1 MKGRGINSLSF
12 RERERVRVGLEVSMT
27 LLILLGVSFLAAIVL
42 AFVGDRRYAPE
53 INILGSAV
61 TFIAGVALAIQV
73 YLEGP
78 MVAGGKFFFVDA
90 FNVYLAVLTSFVSM
104 TTAIFSRRYM
114 RRERE
119 HGRVGHWGMRFYHAM
134 FQLFIFAMLLALLT
148 NNIGVL
154 WISMELATLSTVL
167 LVSLYRTPTAIEAA
181 WKYFILCGVGIALAL
196 FGTVLLYF
204 AAEKVLGEGG
214 EALLWT
220 NLSQV
225 SGQLEPTVLRLAFV
239 FLMVGYG
246 TKVGLVPLHNWLPDA
261 HSEGPTPISAVLS
274 GLLLNIALYA
284 LVRCKVLVDGA
295 TGTNLAGN
303 MMMGFGL
310 LSVLVAAFSLL
321 RQKDIKRMFAYSSI
335 EHMGIATFA
344 FGLGG
349 PIATFGALLHMLVH
363 SLTKS
368 SIFFTVGHASQMH
381 GSQEMDKIKGLI
393 RGNPLVGWGLML
405 GVMAIVGMPPF
416 GVFTSEF
423 LILTATIKDAPLLAP
438 FLLLGLGVAFA
449 ALFRRV
455 QPMVFGDIPPHQKR
469 LKAAH
474 LPVILHMVLVLIIG
488 IYMPTFLSE
497 WFHMAV
503 GLLK

>member
-1 MKGRGINSLSF
+1 
-12 RERERVRVGLEVSMT
+12 MT
-27 LLILLGVSFLAAIVL
+27 ILLLLGVSFIAAVIL
-42 AFVGDRRYAPE
+42 AFVGDRKYAPE
-53 INILGSAV
+53 INIACSLV
-61 TFIAGVALAIQV
+61 TFAVSIALAVQV
-73 YLEGP
+73 YNYGSF
-78 MVAGGKFFFVDA
+78 MAGGKFFFIDA
-90 FNVYLAVLTSFVSM
+90 FNVYLVVLTSFVSM

-134 FQLFIFAMLLALLT
+134 FQLFIFAMLLCLLT
-148 NNIGVL
+148 NNLGVL
-154 WISMELATLSTVL
+154 WIAMELATLSTVL

-220 NLSQV
+220 NLNLV
-225 SGQLEPTVLRLAFV
+225 SGQLEPTVLQLAFV

-284 LVRCKVLVDGA
+284 LVRCKVLVDGSL
-295 TGTNLAGN
+295 GTNLAGN
-303 MMMGFGL
+303 IMMGFGI
-310 LSVLVAAFSLL
+310 LSIIVSAFSLL

-381 GSQEMDKIKGLI
+381 DTQEMSKIKGLV
-393 RGNPLVGWGLML
+393 RGNPLVGWGLL
-405 GVMAIVGMPPF
+405 FGVMAIVGMPPF

-423 LILTATIKDAPLLAP
+423 LILTATMKDAPYLTP

-449 ALFRRV
+449 AIFRRV
-455 QPMVFGDIPPHQKR
+455 QPMVSGHKPPHQHFIKV
-469 LKAAH
+469 AH
-474 LPVILHMVLVLIIG
+474 IPVVLHMVLVLVIG
-488 IYMPTFLSE
+488 LYMPNFLSE

-503 GLLK
+503 ELLK

>member
-1 MKGRGINSLSF
+1 
-12 RERERVRVGLEVSMT
+12 MT
-27 LLILLGVSFLAAIVL
+27 ILLLLGVSFIAAVIL
-42 AFVGDRRYAPE
+42 AFVGDRKYAPE
-53 INILGSAV
+53 INIACSLV
-61 TFIAGVALAIQV
+61 TFAVSIALAIQV
-73 YLEGP
+73 YNHGSFI
-78 MVAGGKFFFVDA
+78 AGGKFFFIDA
-90 FNVYLAVLTSFVSM
+90 FNVYLVVLTSFVSM

-134 FQLFIFAMLLALLT
+134 FQLFIFAMLLCLLT
-148 NNIGVL
+148 NNLGVL
-154 WISMELATLSTVL
+154 WIAMELATLSTVL

-220 NLSQV
+220 NLNLV
-225 SGQLEPTVLRLAFV
+225 SGQLEPTVLQLAFV

-284 LVRCKVLVDGA
+284 LVRCKVLVDGSL
-295 TGTNLAGN
+295 GTNLAGN
-303 MMMGFGL
+303 IMMGFGI
-310 LSVLVAAFSLL
+310 LSIIVSAFSLL

-381 GSQEMDKIKGLI
+381 DTQEMSKIKGLV
-393 RGNPLVGWGLML
+393 RGNPLVGWGLL
-405 GVMAIVGMPPF
+405 FGVMAIVGMPPF

-423 LILTATIKDAPLLAP
+423 LILTATMKDAPYLTP

-449 ALFRRV
+449 AIFRRV
-455 QPMVFGDIPPHQKR
+455 QPMVSGHKPPHQHLIKV
-469 LKAAH
+469 AH
-474 LPVILHMVLVLIIG
+474 IPVVLHMVLVLVIG
-488 IYMPTFLSE
+488 LYMPNFLSQ

-503 GLLK
+503 ELLK

>member
-1 MKGRGINSLSF
+1 M
-12 RERERVRVGLEVSMT
+12 VSSSV
-27 LLILLGVSFLAAIVL
+27 ILLVLMVVPLVASAVL
-42 AFVGDRRYAPE
+42 ALVGDRKFAAE
-53 INILGSAV
+53 INIIGSTA
-61 TFIAGVALAIQV
+61 TFAAGATLAFEV
-73 YLEGP
+73 YSKGA
-78 MVAGGKFFFVDA
+78 MSAAGNFFFVDA

-114 RRERE
+114 RQERK
-119 HGRVGHWGMRFYHAM
+119 HGRVGHVGMRFYHAM
-134 FQLFIFAMLLALLT
+134 FQLFIFAMLLCLLT
-148 NNIGVL
+148 NNVGIL
-154 WISMELATLSTVL
+154 WIAMELATLSTVL

-181 WKYFILCGVGIALAL
+181 WKYFILCGVGIAQAL

-214 EALLWT
+214 DALLWT
-220 NLSQV
+220 NLNAV
-225 SGQLEPTVLRLAFV
+225 SGSLEPTVLSLAFV

-295 TGTNLAGN
+295 TQSHHAGN
-303 MMMGFGL
+303 IMMGFGI
-310 LSVLVAAFSLL
+310 LSILVAAYSLL
-321 RQKDIKRMFAYSSI
+321 RQKDIKRMFSYSSI

-349 PIATFGALLHMLVH
+349 TVATFGALLHMLVH
-363 SLTKS
+363 SLAKS
-368 SIFFTVGHASQMH
+368 AIFFTVGHASQMH
-381 GSQEMDKIKGLI
+381 QTQEMSKIQGLFK
-393 RGNPLVGWGLML
+393 GNPLVGWGLMF

-416 GVFTSEF
+416 GIFTSEF
-423 LILTATIKDAPLLAP
+423 LILTATIKDAPLWTP

-449 ALFRRV
+449 ALVRRV
-455 QPMVFGDIPPHQKR
+455 QPMVSGEVPPHQKPM
-469 LKAAH
+469 KVAH
-474 LPVILHMVLVLIIG
+474 VPVLLHMALVLVIG
-488 IYMPTFLSE
+488 IHVPDFLSQ

-503 GLLK
+503 ELLK

>member
-1 MKGRGINSLSF
+1 MRW
-12 RERERVRVGLEVSMT
+12 ER
-27 LLILLGVSFLAAIVL
+27 
-42 AFVGDRRYAPE
+42 
-53 INILGSAV
+53 
-61 TFIAGVALAIQV
+61 
-73 YLEGP
+73 
-78 MVAGGKFFFVDA
+78 K
-90 FNVYLAVLTSFVSM
+90 
-104 TTAIFSRRYM
+104 
-114 RRERE
+114 

-148 NNIGVL
+148 NNVGVL
-154 WISMELATLSTVL
+154 WIAMELATLSTVL
-167 LVSLYRTPTAIEAA
+167 LVSLYRTPSAIEAA

-220 NLSQV
+220 NLNEV
-225 SGQLEPTVLRLAFV
+225 SGKLEPTVLSLAFV

-295 TGTNLAGN
+295 THSHKAGYI
-303 MMMGFGL
+303 MMGFGL
-310 LSVLVAAFSLL
+310 LSILVAAFSLL

-368 SIFFTVGHASQMH
+368 SIFFTAGHASQMH
-381 GSQEMDKIKGLI
+381 GTQEMDKIGGLI
-393 RGNPLVGWGLML
+393 RGNPLVGWGLVS

-423 LILTATIKDAPLLAP
+423 LILTAAMKDAPFLAP

-455 QPMVFGDIPPHQKR
+455 QPMIAGEVPESQSPI
-469 LKAAH
+469 KAAH
-474 LPVILHMVLVLIIG
+474 IPVILHMALVFVIG
-488 IYMPTFLSE
+488 LYMPDFLAR
-497 WFHMAV
+497 WFNTAV
-503 GLLK
+503 ELLK

>member
-1 MKGRGINSLSF
+1 MMI
-12 RERERVRVGLEVSMT
+12 
-27 LLILLGVSFLAAIVL
+27 LILLAVSFVAAIIL
-42 AFVGDRRYAPE
+42 AFVGDRRFAHE
-53 INILGSAV
+53 INIIGSAV
-61 TFIAGVALAIQV
+61 TFFAGLGLAVQV
-73 YLEGP
+73 NMQGP
-78 MVAGGKFFFVDA
+78 MLAGGKFFFVDY
-90 FNVYLAVLTSFVSM
+90 FNVYLAVLTSLVSF

-148 NNIGVL
+148 NNVGVL
-154 WISMELATLSTVL
+154 WIAMELATLSTVL

-204 AAEKVLGEGG
+204 AAERVLGEGG

-220 NLSQV
+220 NLNQV

-239 FLMVGYG
+239 FLLVGYG

-284 LVRCKVLVDGA
+284 LVRFKVLVDGA
-295 TGTNLAGN
+295 TGTHQAGY

-310 LSVLVAAFSLL
+310 LSILVASFSLL
-321 RQKDIKRMFAYSSI
+321 RQKDIKRIFAYSSI

-349 PIATFGALLHMLVH
+349 PIATFGALMHMLVH

-368 SIFFTVGHASQMH
+368 SIFFTVGHASQIH
-381 GSQEMDKIKGLI
+381 GTQEMDKIRGLI
-393 RGNPLVGWGLML
+393 KGNPLVGWGLIL

-416 GVFTSEF
+416 GVFVSEF
-423 LILTATIKDAPLLAP
+423 LILTATIKDAPIFTP
-438 FLLLGLGVAFA
+438 FLLIGLGVAFA
-449 ALFRRV
+449 GILRRA
-455 QPMVFGDIPPHQKR
+455 QQMVSGSVPPSHKS
-469 LKAAH
+469 LKAANI
-474 LPVILHMVLVLIIG
+474 PVILHMVLVLILG
-488 IYMPTFLSE
+488 IYMPDFLNQ
-497 WFHMAV
+497 WFHKAV
-503 GLLK
+503 ELLK

>member
-1 MKGRGINSLSF
+1 
-12 RERERVRVGLEVSMT
+12 MT
-27 LLILLGVSFLAAIVL
+27 ILLLLGVSFIAAVIL
-42 AFVGDRRYAPE
+42 AFVGDRKYAPE
-53 INILGSAV
+53 INIACSLV
-61 TFIAGVALAIQV
+61 TFAVSIVLAVQV
-73 YLEGP
+73 YNHGSFI
-78 MVAGGKFFFVDA
+78 AGGKFFFIDA
-90 FNVYLAVLTSFVSM
+90 FNVYLVVLTSFVSM

-134 FQLFIFAMLLALLT
+134 FQLFIFAMLLCLLT
-148 NNIGVL
+148 NNLGVL
-154 WISMELATLSTVL
+154 WIAMELATLSTVL

-220 NLSQV
+220 NLNLV
-225 SGQLEPTVLRLAFV
+225 SGQLEPTVLQLAFV

-284 LVRCKVLVDGA
+284 LVRCKVLVDGSL
-295 TGTNLAGN
+295 GTNLAGN
-303 MMMGFGL
+303 IMMGFGI
-310 LSVLVAAFSLL
+310 LSIIVSAFSLL

-381 GSQEMDKIKGLI
+381 DTQEMSKIKGLV
-393 RGNPLVGWGLML
+393 RGNPLVGWGLL
-405 GVMAIVGMPPF
+405 FGVMAIVGMPPF

-423 LILTATIKDAPLLAP
+423 LILTATMKDAPYLTP

-449 ALFRRV
+449 AIFRRV
-455 QPMVFGDIPPHQKR
+455 QPMVSGHKPPHQHLIKV
-469 LKAAH
+469 AH
-474 LPVILHMVLVLIIG
+474 IPVVLHMVLVLVIG
-488 IYMPTFLSE
+488 LYMPNFLSQ

-503 GLLK
+503 ELLK